1 MMENLLIVSIADIA
15 SNMSAHQYFK
25 GVDGQVFHN
34 LTAGAYTLFI
44 EAAAIE
50 NTNEVA
56 YDTVGPIVL
65 AIGRNATISETI
77 GITLSHIKML

>member
-1 MMENLLIVSIADIA
+1 M
-15 SNMSAHQYFK
+15 HQYFE
-25 GVDGQVFHN
+25 GFDGQVFQN

-65 AIGRNATISETI
+65 AIGTNATISETI
-77 GITLSHIKML
+77 GKKT